1 MKVFSIVGIRASGKT
16 TTIEQIIRELKRRGK
31 TVSTIK
37 TIFCPTFSIDDPK
50 SNTARH
56 KAAGASSVIA
66 KGKTETALIIPEAV
80 DNNKLLNLNH
90 SDYVILEGDYEAP
103 VPRIV
108 CAHQPKEVEERMN
121 DFTFAISGRLA
132 DQYDKVCGLPAF
144 SALSQLTELVDL
156 IEEKVY
162 DRLPNVDAKVCSACG
177 ADCVALGSAIIQGEA
192 KRELCTLSQAA
203 VCQLCEQAAQVKL
216 VQGAVTASTGPCQC
230 GCHKLV
236 KETELKKR
244 ALAAVNLPMQLAI
257 NGEKVELSHSQ
268 EAELKQLLASFVKE
282 NVHSIKLNAG
292 DEYE

>member
-132 DQYDKVCGLPAF
+132 DQYDKVCNLPAF

-230 GCHKLV
+230 GCHKLA